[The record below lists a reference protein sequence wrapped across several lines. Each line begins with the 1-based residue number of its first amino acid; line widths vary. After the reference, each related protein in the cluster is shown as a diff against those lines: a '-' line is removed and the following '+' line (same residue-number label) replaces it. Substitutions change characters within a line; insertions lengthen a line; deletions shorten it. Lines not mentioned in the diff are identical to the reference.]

1 MVVSSNLKICCSSL
15 NLAGNYMFKAN
26 DRNTR
31 IRCEICSKLTI
42 QIPEQ
47 CHWPCS
53 SVSIV
58 NFEHVITDWE
68 HYSIFW
74 LLLLPSLVRLEQ
86 CKPFL
91 CHSQCFCFCQCF
103 FLRDVFKHIPYD
115 FPPYRLQTIFDNLLT
130 SGQPKP
136 AFSK

>member
-1 MVVSSNLKICCSSL
+1 M
-15 NLAGNYMFKAN
+15 
-26 DRNTR
+26 
-31 IRCEICSKLTI
+31 

-74 LLLLPSLVRLEQ
+74 LLLLPSLVKLEQ
-86 CKPFL
+86 CKSFL

-103 FLRDVFKHIPYD
+103 FLRDVFKHIYPMIFHHTD
-115 FPPYRLQTIFDNLLT
+115 CKLHLIIFWLQASQNQLFPNNKGYNCILNFRISLNSVCKLECIRQIFIPISTTII
-130 SGQPKP
+130 PV
-136 AFSK
+136 